1 MAEKDSLHSVID
13 EVNQLHGDLLGYRI
27 ELLRW
32 ETHSAPGGGRPQA
45 VINADIPVYDIF
57 VGIAWRRFGTPTG
70 VADSGTEEEYRVA
83 YRLWEKNNSMPL
95 MFYFCQKPFMPR
107 TIEEVEQVKKVL
119 SFRDELRQKALDWE
133 YEGPEMFAG
142 KIRKHICLRMRGL
155 VQDNTGGAAPN
166 QKSIEDLHAV
176 WPRMEPNLREAF
188 SVAYNENRQAGDP
201 GVQTRDLFAAMLRVA
216 REQLT
221 PIVNEI
227 PKAAL
232 PAPVEGPVAKQPY
245 IVGERPW
252 LSHCVASSLNR
263 LRKVLPEGRQLTA
276 TDVFID
282 IAKHGSGASVALLR
296 QHNIGLQEIDSML
309 SKHGVEVLT

>member
-155 VQDNTGGAAPN
+155 VQDNTGEAGRN
-166 QKSIEDLHAV
+166 QKSIEDLQPFGPDGAESSRSV
-176 WPRMEPNLREAF
+176 QRCLQRKPASGGSWCSNPRFICRN
-188 SVAYNENRQAGDP
+188 
-201 GVQTRDLFAAMLRVA
+201 AA
-216 REQLT
+216 
-221 PIVNEI
+221 
-227 PKAAL
+227 
-232 PAPVEGPVAKQPY
+232 
-245 IVGERPW
+245 
-252 LSHCVASSLNR
+252 
-263 LRKVLPEGRQLTA
+263 
-276 TDVFID
+276 
-282 IAKHGSGASVALLR
+282 SGARAADADC
-296 QHNIGLQEIDSML
+296 E
-309 SKHGVEVLT
+309 